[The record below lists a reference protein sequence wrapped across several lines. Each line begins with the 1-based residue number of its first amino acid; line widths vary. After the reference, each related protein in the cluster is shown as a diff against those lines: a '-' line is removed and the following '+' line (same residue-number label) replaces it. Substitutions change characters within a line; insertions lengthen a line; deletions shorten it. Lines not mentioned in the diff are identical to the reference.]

1 VPETSRTIA
10 ELVLHGF
17 GEPGM
22 ILRMAVKLIYQM
34 STKLL
39 SWMVLHARSE
49 TANEI
54 EILVLRHQIDD
65 AIADFTLVDDVEHNV
80 PNYPFPSGTRVSL
93 RVIHYCELDNEGRIT
108 RENGYELWRRA
119 DAPRDD
125 DIPTDAVTVHF
136 D

>member
-10 ELVLHGF
+10 DLVFHGF

-80 PNYPFPSGTRVSL
+80 PNCPFPSGTRVSL